1 MFLLNFIPDSL
12 LHLAVFSIMGFGLV
26 LYLLGLLFNFF
37 TPLLLYKEPARIA
50 GTVIMVIGVYCF
62 GGYGVE
68 MEWRAKAAQAQK
80 EADAKQTEAKK
91 ITNRVITKIKYKTK
105 IIKSNGKTVTQ
116 YIDREVTKYDKSCVI
131 PEAVIK
137 AHNAA
142 ATNTPIEEGTK

>member
-37 TPLLLYKEPARIA
+37 PPLLLYKEPARIA

-68 MEWRAKAAQAQK
+68 MEWRAKAEQAQK
-80 EADAKQTEAKK
+80 EADARVAQAKK
-91 ITNRVITKIKYKTK
+91 INTKIVTK
-105 IIKSNGKTVTQ
+105 IRYKNTIIHHNGKTVTQ
-116 YIDREVTKYDKSCVI
+116 YIDREITKYDKSCVI
-131 PEAVIK
+131 PKEVIK

-142 ATNTPIEEGTK
+142 ATNTPIESEK